1 MSKLYSR
8 EDINIDKRL
17 GYCEDALNEVFERLA
32 ALERKTKLRL
42 PKKPQKKVSK

>member
-32 ALERKTKLRL
+32 ALEAKTKP
-42 PKKPQKKVSK
+42 PKNVLKKKVSK

>member
-17 GYCEDALNEVFERLA
+17 GYCEDALNEAFERLA
-32 ALERKTKLRL
+32 VLERKTKP
-42 PKKPQKKVSK
+42 PKNVLKKKVSK